1 MDGAQA
7 SSVDSFSRS
16 GSMDSIQVERRDYA
30 DQFVVNFSESSM
42 EQFWL
47 TQHQFGHLS
56 TTTTGSAESMA
67 DSGES
72 DSAAELI
79 STLSSML
86 PGALEYPEPLELTK
100 EEVDLRKSNLP
111 VLSVPARGYSDDFL
125 ANLFTPSELL
135 AFRFSIDARL
145 SAKELQKLSQNW
157 IEYSAKMLCR
167 LAEGISERSQL
178 WSLSMKTTKADTLQ
192 NVMLLISTMDKQFR

>member
-1 MDGAQA
+1 
-7 SSVDSFSRS
+7 
-16 GSMDSIQVERRDYA
+16 
-30 DQFVVNFSESSM
+30 
-42 EQFWL
+42 
-47 TQHQFGHLS
+47 
-56 TTTTGSAESMA
+56 MA

-86 PGALEYPEPLELTK
+86 PGALEYPEPPELTK

-111 VLSVPARGYSDDFL
+111 LRDLDPARGYSDDFL

-145 SAKELQKLSQNW
+145 SAKELQKLIEMLRHPAFDAKDIDHNIYRKFQNL
-157 IEYSAKMLCR
+157 IKVMF
-167 LAEGISERSQL
+167 INIVFV
-178 WSLSMKTTKADTLQ
+178 KIIII
-192 NVMLLISTMDKQFR
+192 NVLLITY